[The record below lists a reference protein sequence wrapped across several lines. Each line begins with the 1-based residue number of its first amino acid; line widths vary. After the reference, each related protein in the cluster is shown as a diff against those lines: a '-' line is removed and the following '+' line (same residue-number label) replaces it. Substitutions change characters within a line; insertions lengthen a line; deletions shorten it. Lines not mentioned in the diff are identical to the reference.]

1 MRRPFVLALAAA
13 AVIVISLGIISL
25 QTTRT
30 VDQGFDEI
38 VNETAPSLAALAE
51 IESSTNRAALAATS
65 FVLGELEV
73 LRAGNVRLEA
83 FDPDEEAEEFEAAAN
98 ELEFWIVQYEQL
110 AGPDGQ
116 AIIEASREVV
126 GLANGLQEITTAG
139 LSSEV
144 ILFQLETLERA
155 EEQLE
160 VLIDEAI
167 AAETAQLA
175 TDNLRADR
183 SVITANITTISSTLG
198 ALALVGLLFAFLT
211 QQAAERERI
220 TAELQR
226 RNEALTQANHELS
239 IARQQA
245 EAANRVKSEFLATMS
260 HELRTPLNAI
270 IGYSQML
277 LYGMAGDLSQQQ
289 NDYIDRVFVNGK
301 NLMTLINDVLDLAKI
316 EAGRLD
322 IVSTPFD
329 IRAWFDEIIRQ
340 TEGLAQE
347 KGLAF
352 QTDLDANLPD
362 QLLGDPDRLRQI
374 SMNLLSN
381 AVKFTDEGH
390 IRFGV
395 ALKDEHFWTLQV
407 SDTGAGIPSHAQEYI
422 FDEFRQLDGSST
434 RKHGGTGLGLAIV
447 RNLTLMMGG
456 KIRLKSRV
464 GEGSTFTMTLPLI
477 EPDEAAETHASTVEA

>member
-73 LRAGNVRLEA
+73 QRAGNVRLEA

-464 GEGSTFTMTLPLI
+464 GEGSTFTVTLPLI
-477 EPDEAAETHASTVEA
+477 VPDEAAETHASTVEA